1 MCAACDV
8 PTAARHPTSA
18 TVLQMRGISKQYPG
32 ARALSEVDL
41 AVRGGEV
48 HVLVGENGAGKSTL
62 MKILSGA
69 VRADAGEVLLDGRPV
84 EIGDPLQARRL
95 GISTIYQEL
104 SLVPHLSVAENI
116 FLGKTPTRGPG
127 VVDWRRMRREAD
139 RILDGLGVSIDC
151 STPVHSLRLAQQQMV
166 EVARALSDDA
176 RILIMDEPT
185 SALSQREVAQLFAT
199 ITRVTSNGVAVVYIS
214 HRMDEVFRIGHRVT
228 VLRDGRHVGT
238 CDIAAV
244 TASELVR
251 LMADR
256 EVADHYPRRLRARG
270 EELLRVEGLGGGG
283 LKDVSFV
290 LHRGE
295 IVGIA
300 GLAGAGRTRL
310 ARAIVGADRVERGR
324 IVVNGRPVRVGS
336 PADAARARI
345 GFLPEDRKQ
354 QGLVLPLSVERNI
367 SISHLSALARFGVV
381 DSSKERLEAQ
391 EAITSLRIRTP
402 GPEQTVLHLS
412 GGNQQK
418 VVLAKWLAAQAEILI
433 FDEPTR
439 GIDVAARHDIYLLM
453 NRLVENGAG
462 VVMISSDLPEVLGMS
477 DRILVMRGGAVQVEL
492 AARDATDADV
502 LQAAL
507 GVAS

>member
-1 MCAACDV
+1 
-8 PTAARHPTSA
+8 
-18 TVLQMRGISKQYPG
+18 MREVSKQYPG
-32 ARALSEVDL
+32 ARALTNANLEVR
-41 AVRGGEV
+41 AGEV

-69 VRADAGEVLLDGRPV
+69 VRADAGEILLDGRPV
-84 EIGDPLQARRL
+84 EITGPLHARKL

-116 FLGKTPTRGPG
+116 FLGKTPTRGAGIVHWP
-127 VVDWRRMRREAD
+127 RMRRAAD
-139 RILDGLGVSIDC
+139 RILRGLGLSIDGNA
-151 STPVHSLRLAQQQMV
+151 PVHSLRLAQQQMV

-176 RILIMDEPT
+176 RILVMDEPT

-199 ITRVTSNGVAVVYIS
+199 IERVTANGVAVVYIS
-214 HRMDEVFRIGHRVT
+214 HRMDEVFQIGHRVT
-228 VLRDGRHVGT
+228 VLRDGCHVAT
-238 CDIAAV
+238 CEIADV
-244 TASELVR
+244 TASQLVK
-251 LMADR
+251 LMANRD
-256 EVADHYPRRLRARG
+256 VADHYPRREHARG
-270 EELLRVEGLGGGG
+270 EELLRVERLDGRG
-283 LKDVSFV
+283 LKDVSLV

-295 IVGIA
+295 VLGIA
-300 GLAGAGRTRL
+300 GLVGAGRTRL
-310 ARAIVGADRVERGR
+310 ARAIVGADQVDRGQLV
-324 IVVNGRPVRVGS
+324 INGKPAAIGS

-367 SISHLSALARFGVV
+367 SVSHLSALARFGVM
-381 DSSKERLEAQ
+381 ERSRERTEAQ
-391 EAITSLRIRTP
+391 DAIASLRIRTP

-418 VVLAKWLAAQAEILI
+418 VVLAKWLAAHAEILI

-439 GIDVAARHDIYLLM
+439 GIDVAARQDIYLLM

-462 VVMISSDLPEVLGMS
+462 IIMISSDLPEVLGMS
-477 DRILVMRGGAVQVEL
+477 DRILVMRGGAVQAEL
-492 AARDATDADV
+492 AARQATDSDV